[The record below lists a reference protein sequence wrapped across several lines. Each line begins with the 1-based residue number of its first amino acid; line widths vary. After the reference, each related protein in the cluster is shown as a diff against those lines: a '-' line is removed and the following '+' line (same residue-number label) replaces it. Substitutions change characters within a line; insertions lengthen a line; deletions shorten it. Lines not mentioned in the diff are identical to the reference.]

1 MQKIGTADIIWDR
14 FENFIREEKEHSE
27 KREPGWCVA
36 VRDSVPREIENII
49 WSCYE
54 KTGEGTDSKGRGC
67 PYGKISSFLIP
78 RIKKHQEYLKDMD
91 LSWNL
96 LFLSNG
102 VAVLQSGKLTIGIP
116 ADITSYQLYRNLDDY
131 SIAELKGE
139 ARAEFSLIG
148 KDSISKNEVKGRIQN
163 KQKEIDDKKKE
174 LENLQKEKEEEL
186 ERIKQ
191 ELEAKYAD
199 KMQLINAK
207 KEEMEEQMN
216 QLNQQMFLLDT
227 EIYGIR
233 CVMGETI
240 QFVPLVKGSRADE
253 KEPVVFFQKIRF
265 LDEELG
271 KWISIYNFDGND
283 IPSFEAALKT
293 REDLRELFAP
303 GPKSVSVIKIS
314 KNNTR
319 YGASEMVSNVLT
331 DYDTFHG
338 KQIGILVRDGE
349 NLYIGWTD
357 EEKIQISD
365 ENVYLKPEKREDS
378 IDDAESNTQTKE
390 EVASRYFIF
399 SILQGILNDGKLLKI
414 PEKVNVL
421 KPSPYIIFSM
431 ADGWLEDN
439 RYGTFADIVDRTDVP
454 LMKGDMILTTLRIE
468 RDDAGLGNIW
478 NNGRTT
484 KYDKW
489 NNDRG
494 RGEKNRTHDAYIQ
507 DKTVVPINLVDT
519 TDSYMIT
526 EKKYRLL
533 VREVPTETIR
543 EGSTTVTRMRY
554 ETTKTEEYLGDT
566 ISYLYVKNGKLY
578 DRYDVRKMS
587 PEEILSVA
595 KVHGYIRTDVE
606 QINPINTSSSYYTAF
621 KSIEYMDT
629 EKEYFV
635 SAKKSNGWNEEKDSF
650 ANMEIR
656 ANEYLNLTFLNSIYL
671 VYAIRNRKIGGWRRG
686 NVSVDYANSI
696 PYLKKALDYIRERES
711 AEADML
717 SKYMDLYD
725 GWQVDVSEWRLKH
738 NYHRLT
744 DTRAK
749 KFAAEK
755 NITGV

>member
-1 MQKIGTADIIWDR
+1 M
-14 FENFIREEKEHSE
+14 
-27 KREPGWCVA
+27 
-36 VRDSVPREIENII
+36 
-49 WSCYE
+49 
-54 KTGEGTDSKGRGC
+54 
-67 PYGKISSFLIP
+67 
-78 RIKKHQEYLKDMD
+78 
-91 LSWNL
+91 
-96 LFLSNG
+96 
-102 VAVLQSGKLTIGIP
+102 
-116 ADITSYQLYRNLDDY
+116 
-131 SIAELKGE
+131 
-139 ARAEFSLIG
+139 
-148 KDSISKNEVKGRIQN
+148 
-163 KQKEIDDKKKE
+163 
-174 LENLQKEKEEEL
+174 ENLQKEKEEEL

-240 QFVPLVKGSRADE
+240 QFVPLVKGNSADE

-338 KQIGILVRDGE
+338 KQIGILVRNGE

-378 IDDAESNTQTKE
+378 IDDAENNTQTKE

-533 VREVPTETIR
+533 VKEVPTETIR
-543 EGSTTVTRMRY
+543 EGSATVTRMRY

-566 ISYLYVKNGKLY
+566 ISYLHVK
-578 DRYDVRKMS
+578 M
-587 PEEILSVA
+587 E
-595 KVHGYIRTDVE
+595 
-606 QINPINTSSSYYTAF
+606 
-621 KSIEYMDT
+621 
-629 EKEYFV
+629 
-635 SAKKSNGWNEEKDSF
+635 SF
-650 ANMEIR
+650 M
-656 ANEYLNLTFLNSIYL
+656 
-671 VYAIRNRKIGGWRRG
+671 
-686 NVSVDYANSI
+686 
-696 PYLKKALDYIRERES
+696 
-711 AEADML
+711 
-717 SKYMDLYD
+717 
-725 GWQVDVSEWRLKH
+725 
-738 NYHRLT
+738 T
-744 DTRAK
+744 DTMSERCLRK
-749 KFAAEK
+749 RSCLLQRY
-755 NITGV
+755 TDTLGLT